1 MSKIKRIVKNI
12 VSLSNREIPIEYLQ
26 KRGLKIGENFTKQQ
40 GCFIDPSHCFLI
52 EIGNNVTFSIRVTLL
67 AHDASCK
74 NIVNYTK
81 IGKIKI
87 EDNVF
92 VGANV
97 TILPN
102 VTIGENSII
111 GAGSVVTK
119 DIPTNCVA
127 AGNPAKI
134 IMTIDEYKSK
144 LESKMEKAKK
154 FGEEYTV
161 RKNVNEEKKE
171 EMRQCLEKYGIGF
184 IK

>member
-1 MSKIKRIVKNI
+1 MKIIKKL
-12 VSLSNREIPIEYLQ
+12 LSILNREFPIEYLK
-26 KRGLKIGENFTKQQ
+26 KRGLKVGSNFSKQQ

-74 NIVNYTK
+74 NLVEYAK
-81 IGKIKI
+81 IGAIKI

-92 VGANV
+92 IGANV
-97 TILPN
+97 TVLPN

-119 DIPTNCVA
+119 SIPPNSVA
-127 AGNPAKI
+127 VGNPARV
-134 IMTIDEYKSK
+134 IMTTEEYREK
-144 LESKMEKAKK
+144 LSNNMKNSRQ
-154 FGEEYTV
+154 FGEEYTM
-161 RKNVNEEKKE
+161 RKNVDEKKKQEIKE
-171 EMRQCLEKYGIGF
+171 ELNKNGISF